1 MEKLLYADPFT
12 ENGIFGKQL
21 RIVVI
26 FGGPHSRRDVRVP
39 YNKKIS
45 NLLVLT
51 QRIGWGRSK
60 AVNGAC
66 RIVFEADIRVDGV
79 STRLT
84 R

>member
-12 ENGIFGKQL
+12 ENGTIGKRL

-26 FGGPHSRRDVRVP
+26 PVGSHRRRDVRVP
-39 YNKKIS
+39 YNNKIS
-45 NLLVLT
+45 NLLVLM
-51 QRIGWGRSK
+51 QRFGWGRSK
-60 AVNGAC
+60 AVNGTC
-66 RIVFEADIRVDGV
+66 RIVFEADVRVHGV